1 MRWGMRGDTAA
12 AARRALQ
19 RAPVTEGKSATD
31 GGAMDGSGMGAEV
44 YEKLSSVLAGDP
56 EATAW
61 LYDAFAPRLL
71 RRLRLRYRYFDCAEL
86 EDLLHDVFVLFL
98 RNDGGLLR
106 SFLAQRSPRQLT
118 ESSVE
123 RRLWDVA
130 CGMATNRRRS
140 FGRRKVVP
148 LESFDHPA
156 PNATAEQSAIDRDQL
171 RRLDACLREGNARVY
186 LYFKLRYRDGLAPEE
201 IAQVTGWS
209 RKATYKLKQALNRQV
224 ETCVGKLRLE
234 PVP

>member
-1 MRWGMRGDTAA
+1 
-12 AARRALQ
+12 
-19 RAPVTEGKSATD
+19 
-31 GGAMDGSGMGAEV
+31 MDGLGMGHEI
-44 YEKLSSVLAGDP
+44 YDKLSGVLAGDP

-61 LYDAFAPRLL
+61 LYDAFAPRLM
-71 RRLRLRYRYFDCAEL
+71 RRLRLRYRYFDCSEL

-118 ESSVE
+118 ESHVE

-148 LESFDHPA
+148 LETFDHPA
-156 PNATAEQSAIDRDQL
+156 PSPTAEQSAIDRDQL
-171 RRLDACLREGNARVY
+171 RRLDACLRGGNERVY
-186 LYFKLRYRDGLAPEE
+186 LYFKLRYRDGLSPEE
-201 IAQVTGWS
+201 IAQATGWS
-209 RKATYKLKQALNRQV
+209 RKATYKLKQALNHEV
-224 ETCVGKLRLE
+224 EACIDKLKLE
-234 PVP
+234 IPP